1 MCLTRKNHKKSDG
14 KLLNDADI
22 VRNISI
28 GKSPYF
34 PGLRAGDFFV
44 FRRNFYE
51 NRTYQEA
58 KGN

>member
-34 PGLRAGDFFV
+34 PGLRAGGFF
-44 FRRNFYE
+44 RI
-51 NRTYQEA
+51 QEEFL
-58 KGN
+58 